1 MESDVLERVVCIS
14 MDWLNVSEESL
25 RGGVWFEKLE
35 SCDRSDLAFQRKQ
48 LLRLNMVVLFEKVY
62 DWTHRVATMVYSYD
76 KDSFEAVRRRSRS
89 EVQEVAKRRRSPAD
103 TRCGAHRRT
112 RPQRFLSPRDL
123 LLEC

>member
-89 EVQEVAKRRRSPAD
+89 EVQEVAKRTRSPAD
-103 TRCGAHRRT
+103 ARCGAHRRT